1 MRGYRI
7 LRSANRSL
15 DEIAEYTTEKWGAR
29 QAKRYLTGLFS
40 RLEQISTDRSLWRRI
55 PNDYNVDGYYALYR
69 SHIIYW
75 REHADGT
82 IRIVSILHERM
93 DQPPRVSSEFGLKQ

>member
-1 MRGYRI
+1 MNGDRI

-15 DEIAEYTTEKWGAR
+15 DEIAEYTTERWRAR
-29 QAKRYLTGLFS
+29 QAKSYLSGLFA

-55 PNDYNVDGYYALYR
+55 PDDYNVEGFYALYR

-75 REHADGT
+75 REHPDGM